1 MEKLGEVLL
10 SIGAVSAGA
19 LSRALMMQRSA
30 GGRLG
35 TILLEQG
42 FVTEETLAR
51 ALAKVSGRPYAYW
64 DRVRA
69 ASPDTIAALPAK
81 VALRAFA
88 VPFEKEGRILRLAM
102 RDPNDLAAQ
111 DEIAFV
117 TGKKIESWSISE
129 VRLFEALERFYGERS
144 PARYRVLADR
154 LDRGIRPQPPPPP
167 PPPPPPDLRGQE
179 KPAEAIA
186 TAPSPPAPASRPADI
201 WRAVPTGAEEIEIA
215 TWRPT
220 PFVKP
225 SPSPPAAPIEL
236 EIDER
241 YAEPDRAGRG
251 REDDRA
257 GGGREADRP
266 AGGRDTDRP
275 AEGRADDRAAEE
287 EVPRTAAPAPPPAEV
302 SEVTAKAA
310 PQKPGKAEAPRPA
323 TLGAA
328 RQRILEAETR
338 DDIADAALSYVEP
351 FFPLVAL
358 FIARKEDVIGWQ
370 VRGGDSSRSAFKAI
384 RISLKEPSIF
394 LNVKL
399 SGSPYQGRLPDL
411 PSHEAVLE
419 AIGVRPEHCAV
430 FPVMLRKR
438 VVAFLFLEY
447 PGPALARERAEEL
460 KGLSSAIADGL
471 AALIVQ
477 QRARP

>member
-1 MEKLGEVLL
+1 VERLGEVLL

-51 ALAKVSGRPYAYW
+51 ALGKVTGRPYAYW
-64 DRVRA
+64 DRVRRA
-69 ASPDTIAALPAK
+69 NPETIAALPAK
-81 VALRAFA
+81 VAIRAFA
-88 VPFEKEGRILRLAM
+88 VPFEREGRILRLAM

-117 TGKKIESWSISE
+117 TGKKIEAWSISE
-129 VRLFEALERFYGERS
+129 VRLFEALERFYGERC

-154 LDRGIRPQPPPPP
+154 LDRGIRPQPPLP

-179 KPAEAIA
+179 KPAEAA
-186 TAPSPPAPASRPADI
+186 NGLPSPAPPSRPADL
-201 WRAVPTGAEEIEIA
+201 WRAVTTGADEIEIA

-225 SPSPPAAPIEL
+225 PPVPPAAPIEL
-236 EIDER
+236 EVDER
-241 YAEPDRAGRG
+241 HAESDRAAVRH
-251 REDDRA
+251 EDDRA
-257 GGGREADRP
+257 ASP
-266 AGGRDTDRP
+266 
-275 AEGRADDRAAEE
+275 
-287 EVPRTAAPAPPPAEV
+287 PPPAQEGIPSTAPPATV
-302 SEVTAKAA
+302 PPATPAPAISEGMPKAIPEREA
-310 PQKPGKAEAPRPA
+310 NREAPRPA
-323 TLGAA
+323 TVGAA
-328 RQRILEAETR
+328 RERILEAETR
-338 DDIADAALSYVEP
+338 DDIADAALSYIEP

-358 FIARKEDVIGWQ
+358 LIARKEDVIGWQ
-370 VRGGDSSRSAFKAI
+370 VRGGDSSRSAFKTI

-399 SGSPYQGRLPDL
+399 SGTPYQGRLPDL
-411 PSHEAVLE
+411 PSHEPVLE
-419 AIGVRPEHCAV
+419 AIGVRPERCAV
-430 FPVMLRKR
+430 FPVVLRKR

-447 PGPALARERAEEL
+447 SGPVLARERAEEL
-460 KGLSSAIADGL
+460 KALSSAIADGL